1 MLYFVQRTEHGYI
14 VGRAYLGFG
23 NVFNSHWP
31 GVCESDARIHLS
43 ETAPDKITRILQRV
57 TVNYKQQSREKSRGQ
72 GYKFI
77 GTLKICLLPVHI
89 GTTRCKNTLTKKI

>member
-1 MLYFVQRTEHGYI
+1 MLYFVQRTEHGCI

-31 GVCESDARIHLS
+31 GVCESDARIHLP
-43 ETAPDKITRILQRV
+43 ETASAKITRILQTV
-57 TVNYKQQSREKSRGQ
+57 TVNYKQKSREKSGVGQ

-89 GTTRCKNTLTKKI
+89 GTTR